1 MKKWTM
7 LLALLL
13 ATVFCF
19 PGALAEQEAVESTG
33 DNGGGQLVSHVYE
46 PGDIASGLLAQAFG
60 QEHGTMIVAEVRGEG
75 IPLEAEMPD
84 LVLRLGVA
92 FSQGARLELG
102 LRESQENVGFDIALD
117 ADAQGLA
124 IASDLLP
131 DERYTM
137 NWETLLGMNLEEMTA
152 GLLGTLEPLMEPYV
166 AIVDEFMQE
175 LSVKEFYDVPEE
187 YGFPA
192 VAYEIY
198 ITCTHAQAAELLT
211 RLADQLEGDGQL
223 APVLDVMLASQGLGS
238 AAIVEM
244 MRGAAGSLAQ
254 SEGHF
259 VLGAGTNYDAAAEP
273 WYVIV
278 TNTQEDGATDEWY
291 LSFEPYAEENTPYFF
306 DLGYSQTLVDGSLG
320 DGMQLIVGILS
331 IPDTALTGWGV
342 QLTVSEG
349 ETDTGLLRIRALK
362 RPTTT
367 EEGLPGYGGEVYIG
381 VGNPEIVMEYEHEMN
396 AFMTPDGGEAFT
408 LEGTLCPDAA
418 QSADTY
424 AFTLEA
430 GVEPGPDG
438 LQGRG
443 RLMIGT
449 EDMPELTGLSFELH
463 EAEPLQLGGTVCM
476 LVGAMAAAES
486 PTENGFSA
494 LELPAD
500 EILDMNLDRNR
511 GTEAIQWTQ
520 TEDGAGVKMTVA
532 EEDGTQ
538 AEWSMDC
545 SQAQVWIADLD
556 RNGVKEICVS
566 GDPMSDDD
574 VTWCLTYEAGELKP
588 LPFEGAEYA
597 QGRIT
602 GMDAEGMTMAGYVD
616 ALGTHMG
623 IRRLTVEDGKL
634 VTVGDGLWHFE
645 YDLQSEETWAQQALT
660 AKTAVPVTYV
670 DLTGKESRG
679 ELAAE
684 IKILITATDGVSRA
698 WFTVQDGRRGYLT
711 IAPDETAGWGYI
723 IGGVGE
729 QALFEGIRYAG

>member
-320 DGMQLIVGILS
+320 DGM
-331 IPDTALTGWGV
+331 
-342 QLTVSEG
+342 
-349 ETDTGLLRIRALK
+349 
-362 RPTTT
+362 
-367 EEGLPGYGGEVYIG
+367 
-381 VGNPEIVMEYEHEMN
+381 
-396 AFMTPDGGEAFT
+396 
-408 LEGTLCPDAA
+408 
-418 QSADTY
+418 
-424 AFTLEA
+424 
-430 GVEPGPDG
+430 
-438 LQGRG
+438 
-443 RLMIGT
+443 
-449 EDMPELTGLSFELH
+449 
-463 EAEPLQLGGTVCM
+463 
-476 LVGAMAAAES
+476 AAAES

>member
-424 AFTLEA
+424 AFTPEA
-430 GVEPGPDG
+430 GVE
-438 LQGRG
+438 
-443 RLMIGT
+443 
-449 EDMPELTGLSFELH
+449 
-463 EAEPLQLGGTVCM
+463 
-476 LVGAMAAAES
+476 
-486 PTENGFSA
+486 SA

>member
-1 MKKWTM
+1 MKRW
-7 LLALLL
+7 LALCC
-13 ATVFCF
+13 A
-19 PGALAEQEAVESTG
+19 
-33 DNGGGQLVSHVYE
+33 
-46 PGDIASGLLAQAFG
+46 
-60 QEHGTMIVAEVRGEG
+60 
-75 IPLEAEMPD
+75 
-84 LVLRLGVA
+84 
-92 FSQGARLELG
+92 
-102 LRESQENVGFDIALD
+102 
-117 ADAQGLA
+117 
-124 IASDLLP
+124 
-131 DERYTM
+131 
-137 NWETLLGMNLEEMTA
+137 
-152 GLLGTLEPLMEPYV
+152 
-166 AIVDEFMQE
+166 
-175 LSVKEFYDVPEE
+175 
-187 YGFPA
+187 
-192 VAYEIY
+192 
-198 ITCTHAQAAELLT
+198 
-211 RLADQLEGDGQL
+211 
-223 APVLDVMLASQGLGS
+223 
-238 AAIVEM
+238 
-244 MRGAAGSLAQ
+244 
-254 SEGHF
+254 
-259 VLGAGTNYDAAAEP
+259 
-273 WYVIV
+273 
-278 TNTQEDGATDEWY
+278 
-291 LSFEPYAEENTPYFF
+291 
-306 DLGYSQTLVDGSLG
+306 
-320 DGMQLIVGILS
+320 
-331 IPDTALTGWGV
+331 
-342 QLTVSEG
+342 
-349 ETDTGLLRIRALK
+349 
-362 RPTTT
+362 
-367 EEGLPGYGGEVYIG
+367 
-381 VGNPEIVMEYEHEMN
+381 
-396 AFMTPDGGEAFT
+396 
-408 LEGTLCPDAA
+408 
-418 QSADTY
+418 
-424 AFTLEA
+424 
-430 GVEPGPDG
+430 
-438 LQGRG
+438 
-443 RLMIGT
+443 
-449 EDMPELTGLSFELH
+449 
-463 EAEPLQLGGTVCM
+463 VCM

-486 PTENGFSA
+486 PAEVGFSA

-500 EILDMNLDRNR
+500 EILDMNLDGTR
-511 GTEAIQWTQ
+511 GAEAIQWTQ

-645 YDLQSEETWAQQALT
+645 YDLQSEETWAQQGLT

>member
-1 MKKWTM
+1 MRKWTM

-60 QEHGTMIVAEVRGEG
+60 QEHGAMIVAEVRGEG

-84 LVLRLGVA
+84 LVLRLGA
-92 FSQGARLELG
+92 GLQQQGARLELG
-102 LRESQENVGFDIALD
+102 LRESQENVGFDIVLD

-152 GLLGTLEPLMEPYV
+152 GLLGTLEMQTAQTAAAISALEPLMEPYV

-175 LSVKEFYDVPEE
+175 LAVKEFYDVPEE

-238 AAIVEM
+238 AAIVEL
-244 MRGAAGSLAQ
+244 MRGAAGPLAQ

-273 WYVIV
+273 WYVVV

-306 DLGYSQTLVDGSLG
+306 DLGYSQTLADGSLG
-320 DGMQLIVGILS
+320 DGMRLILGILS
-331 IPDTALTGWGV
+331 MPDTALTGWTV
-342 QLTVSEG
+342 ELTVSEG
-349 ETDTGLLRIRALK
+349 ETDTGLLRISALK

-463 EAEPLQLGGTVCM
+463 EAEPLQLGGTDVALESADVVLM
-476 LVGAMAAAES
+476 RSTLMDAVGAYELSRATLRNIHENLFWAFIYNIIGIPLAAGVFIPLLGWQLNPMFGAAAMSLSSFCVVSNALRLNLFDPHSARKDHKIKFAKEPKTMQKTLKIEGMMCTHCS
-486 PTENGFSA
+486 GRVKKALEELPGVVSAEVSHENGTAVVTMSA
-494 LELPAD
+494 P
-500 EILDMNLDRNR
+500 
-511 GTEAIQWTQ
+511 
-520 TEDGAGVKMTVA
+520 V
-532 EEDGTQ
+532 
-538 AEWSMDC
+538 
-545 SQAQVWIADLD
+545 
-556 RNGVKEICVS
+556 
-566 GDPMSDDD
+566 DDA
-574 VTWCLTYEAGELKP
+574 TLKK
-588 LPFEGAEYA
+588 A
-597 QGRIT
+597 
-602 GMDAEGMTMAGYVD
+602 
-616 ALGTHMG
+616 
-623 IRRLTVEDGKL
+623 VEDQGYQ
-634 VTVGDGLWHFE
+634 VVG
-645 YDLQSEETWAQQALT
+645 
-660 AKTAVPVTYV
+660 
-670 DLTGKESRG
+670 
-679 ELAAE
+679 
-684 IKILITATDGVSRA
+684 
-698 WFTVQDGRRGYLT
+698 
-711 IAPDETAGWGYI
+711 
-723 IGGVGE
+723 
-729 QALFEGIRYAG
+729 

>member
-152 GLLGTLEPLMEPYV
+152 GLLGTLEMQTAQTAAAISALEPLMEPYV

-238 AAIVEM
+238 AAIVEL
-244 MRGAAGSLAQ
+244 MRGAAGPLAQ

-273 WYVIV
+273 WYVV
-278 TNTQEDGATDEWY
+278 ATNTQEDGATDEWY

-331 IPDTALTGWGV
+331 IPDTTLTGWGV

-349 ETDTGLLRIRALK
+349 ETDTGLLRISALK

-463 EAEPLQLGGTVCM
+463 EAEPLQLGGTDVA
-476 LVGAMAAAES
+476 LES
-486 PTENGFSA
+486 LSEEQLSA
-494 LELPAD
+494 LIERFTTALSGC
-500 EILDMNLDRNR
+500 L
-511 GTEAIQWTQ
+511 EAMPVRQ
-520 TEDGAGVKMTVA
+520 TA
-532 EEDGTQ
+532 E
-538 AEWSMDC
+538 
-545 SQAQVWIADLD
+545 
-556 RNGVKEICVS
+556 
-566 GDPMSDDD
+566 
-574 VTWCLTYEAGELKP
+574 
-588 LPFEGAEYA
+588 
-597 QGRIT
+597 
-602 GMDAEGMTMAGYVD
+602 
-616 ALGTHMG
+616 
-623 IRRLTVEDGKL
+623 
-634 VTVGDGLWHFE
+634 
-645 YDLQSEETWAQQALT
+645 
-660 AKTAVPVTYV
+660 
-670 DLTGKESRG
+670 
-679 ELAAE
+679 
-684 IKILITATDGVSRA
+684 
-698 WFTVQDGRRGYLT
+698 
-711 IAPDETAGWGYI
+711 
-723 IGGVGE
+723 
-729 QALFEGIRYAG
+729 

>member
-152 GLLGTLEPLMEPYV
+152 GLLGTLEMQTAQTAAAISALEPLMEPYV

-278 TNTQEDGATDEWY
+278 TNTQEDGATDE
-291 LSFEPYAEENTPYFF
+291 
-306 DLGYSQTLVDGSLG
+306 
-320 DGMQLIVGILS
+320 
-331 IPDTALTGWGV
+331 
-342 QLTVSEG
+342 
-349 ETDTGLLRIRALK
+349 
-362 RPTTT
+362 
-367 EEGLPGYGGEVYIG
+367 
-381 VGNPEIVMEYEHEMN
+381 
-396 AFMTPDGGEAFT
+396 
-408 LEGTLCPDAA
+408 
-418 QSADTY
+418 
-424 AFTLEA
+424 
-430 GVEPGPDG
+430 
-438 LQGRG
+438 
-443 RLMIGT
+443 
-449 EDMPELTGLSFELH
+449 
-463 EAEPLQLGGTVCM
+463 
-476 LVGAMAAAES
+476 
-486 PTENGFSA
+486 FSA

>member
-291 LSFEPYAEENTPYFF
+291 
-306 DLGYSQTLVDGSLG
+306 
-320 DGMQLIVGILS
+320 
-331 IPDTALTGWGV
+331 
-342 QLTVSEG
+342 
-349 ETDTGLLRIRALK
+349 
-362 RPTTT
+362 
-367 EEGLPGYGGEVYIG
+367 
-381 VGNPEIVMEYEHEMN
+381 
-396 AFMTPDGGEAFT
+396 
-408 LEGTLCPDAA
+408 
-418 QSADTY
+418 
-424 AFTLEA
+424 
-430 GVEPGPDG
+430 
-438 LQGRG
+438 
-443 RLMIGT
+443 
-449 EDMPELTGLSFELH
+449 
-463 EAEPLQLGGTVCM
+463 
-476 LVGAMAAAES
+476 
-486 PTENGFSA
+486 
-494 LELPAD
+494 PA
-500 EILDMNLDRNR
+500 
-511 GTEAIQWTQ
+511 
-520 TEDGAGVKMTVA
+520 
-532 EEDGTQ
+532 
-538 AEWSMDC
+538 SSC
-545 SQAQVWIADLD
+545 
-556 RNGVKEICVS
+556 
-566 GDPMSDDD
+566 
-574 VTWCLTYEAGELKP
+574 
-588 LPFEGAEYA
+588 
-597 QGRIT
+597 
-602 GMDAEGMTMAGYVD
+602 
-616 ALGTHMG
+616 
-623 IRRLTVEDGKL
+623 
-634 VTVGDGLWHFE
+634 
-645 YDLQSEETWAQQALT
+645 
-660 AKTAVPVTYV
+660 V
-670 DLTGKESRG
+670 DL
-679 ELAAE
+679 L
-684 IKILITATDGVSRA
+684 
-698 WFTVQDGRRGYLT
+698 
-711 IAPDETAGWGYI
+711 
-723 IGGVGE
+723 
-729 QALFEGIRYAG
+729 

>member
-463 EAEPLQLGGTVCM
+463 EAEPLQLGGTDV
-476 LVGAMAAAES
+476 
-486 PTENGFSA
+486 A

>member
-175 LSVKEFYDVPEE
+175 LSAKEFYDVPEE

-320 DGMQLIVGILS
+320 DG
-331 IPDTALTGWGV
+331 
-342 QLTVSEG
+342 
-349 ETDTGLLRIRALK
+349 
-362 RPTTT
+362 
-367 EEGLPGYGGEVYIG
+367 
-381 VGNPEIVMEYEHEMN
+381 
-396 AFMTPDGGEAFT
+396 
-408 LEGTLCPDAA
+408 
-418 QSADTY
+418 
-424 AFTLEA
+424 
-430 GVEPGPDG
+430 
-438 LQGRG
+438 
-443 RLMIGT
+443 
-449 EDMPELTGLSFELH
+449 
-463 EAEPLQLGGTVCM
+463 
-476 LVGAMAAAES
+476 MAAAES